1 MYTIFDIDFF
11 HIFKSRGIWSVRL
24 CLYSGLLQGK
34 NLYLSKERMAE
45 FWYQLEAI
53 NKEFETPPITK
64 ILFQSMIRQIDKS
77 LKNRDN
83 SVRGLM
89 ANEIHKHL
97 DLCVE
102 RNEDFLGRDVD
113 LYKVIINSR

>member
-1 MYTIFDIDFF
+1 MFILFHIYFF
-11 HIFKSRGIWSVRL
+11 HIFKSRGIRSVRL

-34 NLYLSKERMAE
+34 NLSLSKDRIAE
-45 FWYQLEAI
+45 FQCQLVVI
-53 NKEFETPPITK
+53 NKEFENPSLLK

-113 LYKVIINSR
+113 LYKVIINSK

>member
-1 MYTIFDIDFF
+1 MDFYKVRTRFYQKICYLDLNTIGLQIALFF
-11 HIFKSRGIWSVRL
+11 
-24 CLYSGLLQGK
+24 YSLII
-34 NLYLSKERMAE
+34 YKE
-45 FWYQLEAI
+45 LENSTLI
-53 NKEFETPPITK
+53 K
-64 ILFQSMIRQIDKS
+64 IPFQSMIRQIDKS

-113 LYKVIINSR
+113 LYKVIVNSK

>member
-1 MYTIFDIDFF
+1 MPFGNQHRI
-11 HIFKSRGIWSVRL
+11 
-24 CLYSGLLQGK
+24 GK
-34 NLYLSKERMAE
+34 PN
-45 FWYQLEAI
+45 
-53 NKEFETPPITK
+53 ITK

-113 LYKVIINSR
+113 LYKVIINSK

>member
-1 MYTIFDIDFF
+1 MCKSFLFF
-11 HIFKSRGIWSVRL
+11 
-24 CLYSGLLQGK
+24 YSLVI
-34 NLYLSKERMAE
+34 YKE
-45 FWYQLEAI
+45 LENPTLI
-53 NKEFETPPITK
+53 K
-64 ILFQSMIRQIDKS
+64 IPFQSMIRQIDKS

-113 LYKVIINSR
+113 LYKVIINSRYVTYFVPLTNYFTIPC

>member
-1 MYTIFDIDFF
+1 
-11 HIFKSRGIWSVRL
+11 
-24 CLYSGLLQGK
+24 
-34 NLYLSKERMAE
+34 
-45 FWYQLEAI
+45 
-53 NKEFETPPITK
+53 
-64 ILFQSMIRQIDKS
+64 MIRQIDKS

-113 LYKVIINSR
+113 LYKVIMNSKYVPFVPLTNDFYNTKLNTILHLYRSSAIFVVIRDKVS